1 MRLNDFSLNI
11 HNVHILPSASPLPHP
26 LLTPSAHPPLLPP
39 PAPLLPA
46 SIPTSP
52 SYIYFNQW
60 SKSTYINSL
69 RAPKEV
75 LSQEDKVEL
84 VVFWQCCWSSDWI
97 VSSVVV
103 HKCYRNCVEYNNH
116 AKQMDSS
123 VNSSQRYL
131 TPTRGLVPMYSQ
143 PEISRAQ
150 LADQKLLKLTGV
162 FLVLI
167 KGRQVSSRVE
177 K

>member
-1 MRLNDFSLNI
+1 MFTSFPLL
-11 HNVHILPSASPLPHP
+11 PLPHP
-26 LLTPSAHPPLLPP
+26 LHTLSSSLSSPLPSSLPP
-39 PAPLLPA
+39 PPFT
-46 SIPTSP
+46 PTSP

-69 RAPKEV
+69 RRSKEV
-75 LSQEDKVEL
+75 LSQEDKIEL

-103 HKCYRNCVEYNNH
+103 HKCHRNCVEYNNH
-116 AKQMDSS
+116 VKQMDSF

-131 TPTRGLVPMYSQ
+131 TPTRGLFPMYSQ

-150 LADQKLLKLTGV
+150 LAADQKLLKLTGG

-167 KGRQVSSRVE
+167 KGRQELRNDSMQGLLALTII
-177 K
+177 